1 LPRGVDAV
9 CSLAQSSNFRNFPEK
24 ANDIFAVNV
33 AANLGLVQWATS
45 AGVGKFLYASS
56 GGVYG
61 GRRDG
66 VLRESDPLTVNPALG
81 FYLGSK
87 LCAEILLQDYRSF
100 FKTGA
105 ILRPF
110 FVYGPGQKADM
121 LVARLIESVR
131 HSRPVQLHGSNGL
144 RLNPV
149 FVEDAA
155 AAFAAAL

>member
-1 LPRGVDAV
+1 
-9 CSLAQSSNFRNFPEK
+9 
-24 ANDIFAVNV
+24 
-33 AANLGLVQWATS
+33 
-45 AGVGKFLYASS
+45 
-56 GGVYG
+56 GVYG

-66 VLRESDPLTVNPALG
+66 VLRESDPLVVNPALG

-87 LCAEILLQDYRSF
+87 LCAEIQLQDYRSF

-155 AAFAAAL
+155 AAFAAALDLTGWHVINIAGPNTLTLREICEKIGSILNRKPIFENTDTPPTD